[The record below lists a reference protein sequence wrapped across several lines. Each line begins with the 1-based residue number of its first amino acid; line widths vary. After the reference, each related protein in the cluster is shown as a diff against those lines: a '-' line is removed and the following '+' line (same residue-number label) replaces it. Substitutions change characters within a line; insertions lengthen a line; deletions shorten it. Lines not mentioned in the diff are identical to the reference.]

1 VHAVSQETVHSLE
14 HVTHNPCGDRPDV
27 LLMGDNRHDR
37 RPGYP
42 LCLWYSTAG
51 ALVGAL
57 SFGYQVG
64 VLNTALPYVCDEL
77 KYKDE
82 AVLSSAVVLG
92 AAVGAVASGKAAD
105 ILGPRVAQMVNS
117 IPFLLGALLSAWSPN
132 RHVGFLAGRLIS
144 GFGKLGRSSRSL
156 PEATVPPFL
165 DQDSRVAVASI
176 LLPCRCGSSVV
187 VHAAVHRGNSPNSCA
202 RNSREPE
209 SGGVLI

>member
-1 VHAVSQETVHSLE
+1 
-14 HVTHNPCGDRPDV
+14 
-27 LLMGDNRHDR
+27 MGDTRHDS

-64 VLNTALPYVCDEL
+64 VLNTALPSVCEEL
-77 KYKDE
+77 KYKNE

-105 ILGPRVAQMVNS
+105 ILGPRVAQMVNC

-132 RHVGFLAGRLIS
+132 RHVGFFAGRLIS
-144 GFGKLGRSSRSL
+144 GFGTCRPLSNHRRRGSCN
-156 PEATVPPFL
+156 A
-165 DQDSRVAVASI
+165 ASGTGI
-176 LLPCRCGSSVV
+176 LACPLRICRCWSRIFI
-187 VHAAVHRGNSPNSCA
+187 HTAVHR
-202 RNSREPE
+202 
-209 SGGVLI
+209 